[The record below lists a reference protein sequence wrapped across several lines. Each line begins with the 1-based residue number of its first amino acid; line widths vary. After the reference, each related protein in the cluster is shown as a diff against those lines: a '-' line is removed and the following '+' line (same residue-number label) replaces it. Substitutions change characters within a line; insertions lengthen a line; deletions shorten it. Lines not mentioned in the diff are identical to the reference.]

1 MSAVQFALGIAEG
14 ATPGELGDVGLYAVV
29 LFLPG
34 GLLGA
39 LAGLRGWTIAAAA
52 PLLTYAV
59 AGLLGPWYS
68 SLHIGFSVLSFT
80 VGTVAAGALIAG
92 GRGLAH
98 LVRRGPR
105 AAPADPP
112 VVPRWAPVAHLGAGT
127 AVLVATVV
135 GLAALLGGIGTLGA
149 VPQDW
154 DAVFHANGIRYIA
167 DTGDGGLYGMART
180 NWFEGDVSIYYPNAY
195 HLVASLV
202 YRLSGAT
209 VPTVLNAGSA
219 LVVGTLA
226 LGLVALVRRFGG
238 RPVLAAA
245 SALAAAAMTS
255 LYDLLW
261 HGPVLPFAAGVVLVP
276 VAVVLLRDL
285 LDAAT
290 ADVRAAL
297 RSGAVFA
304 VGLAGLICLHPSM
317 LFSAVVMA
325 VPAVVQR
332 WSAAPR
338 RIGRELLALAV
349 AGVAGA
355 AVSAQELAGALTTG
369 GNYEHLDRPT
379 ALTLPEAVGRL
390 LTFSQGIDTGQLRL
404 AALVVLG
411 LIGARG
417 LGSLR
422 WVAGSAAL
430 FATLFVLA
438 AAFTDPVA
446 RIISSIWWNDS
457 WRLAG
462 LAAVPLALLVG
473 QGVTQVETWAAAA
486 LRHLGRPRFAGAVT
500 AAVALGS
507 FLAVT
512 HGLYLG
518 RNAVR
523 LHADSGDG
531 PALSHVEI
539 AGMEAVARIVPPGSR
554 VLNDRGDGSAWM
566 YALTGLRPVA
576 GHYDDQRIGPDATLL
591 AARFNRYAD
600 EPAVRAAV
608 GRLDV
613 HYVQLD
619 TGFLRSWASRQ
630 PGLTDLEAQPWLRT
644 VYRNPAVVLY
654 EISPPATTLSGRA
667 P

>member
-1 MSAVQFALGIAEG
+1 MSALQSALGAVV
-14 ATPGELGDVGLYAVV
+14 ATTPGEWGVVGLYVVV

-34 GLLGA
+34 GLLGG
-39 LAGLRGWTIAAAA
+39 LVGLRGWTLAAAA

-59 AGLLGPWYS
+59 AGLFGPWFAA
-68 SLHIGFSVLSFT
+68 LHLGFSAVSCT
-80 VGTVAAGALIAG
+80 VGTVVVAVVLVAAGR
-92 GRGLAH
+92 GR
-98 LVRRGPR
+98 RRIRRDRPI
-105 AAPADPP
+105 DPSDLGA
-112 VVPRWAPVAHLGAGT
+112 VPRWAGLAHVGAGA
-127 AVLVATVV
+127 AVALAAAV
-135 GLAALLGGIGTLGA
+135 GFAALLGGIGTLGA
-149 VPQDW
+149 IPQDW

-180 NWFEGDVSIYYPNAY
+180 NWFEGNADVYYPNAY

-219 LVVGTLA
+219 LVAGTLA

-245 SALAAAAMTS
+245 SGLAASAMTS

-285 LDAAT
+285 LDAAPGP
-290 ADVRAAL
+290 ARSVL
-297 RSGAVFA
+297 RPGAVFA
-304 VGLAGLICLHPSM
+304 AGLAGLICLHPSM
-317 LFSAVVMA
+317 LFSAMVMA
-325 VPAVVQR
+325 VPAVAQR
-332 WSAAPR
+332 WWTAPQ
-338 RIGRELLALAV
+338 RIGRELAVLAA

-355 AVSAQELAGALTTG
+355 VLSAQELAGALSTG
-369 GNYEHLDRPT
+369 GNYEHLDRPVV
-379 ALTLPEAVGRL
+379 LGLPDAVGRL

-404 AALVVLG
+404 TALLLLG
-411 LIGARG
+411 LIGVRG

-422 WVAGSAAL
+422 WVVGSAAL
-430 FATLFVLA
+430 FATLFLLA

-457 WRLAG
+457 WRLAA
-462 LAAVPLALLVG
+462 LAAVPFALLVG
-473 QGVTQVETWAAAA
+473 QGVTQVEAWAAAA
-486 LRHLGRPRFAGAVT
+486 LRSLGRPRSAGAAT
-500 AAVALGS
+500 AAAALAAFVA
-507 FLAVT
+507 AT
-512 HGLYLG
+512 HVLYLE
-518 RNAVR
+518 RNVVR

-531 PALSHVEI
+531 PAVSHVEI
-539 AGMEAVARIVPPGSR
+539 SGMEAVAAIVPPGSR

-576 GHYDDQRIGPDATLL
+576 GHYDAERIGPDATLL
-591 AARFNRYAD
+591 AADFNRYPDDA
-600 EPAVRAAV
+600 AVRAAV

-619 TGFLRSWASRQ
+619 TGFLRDWARRQ
-630 PGLTDLEAQPWLRT
+630 PGLTGLDGQPWLHT

-654 EISPPATTLSGRA
+654 EISPPATDVVEQA